1 MCTLWSLLHRLETT
15 IISMDPDQVIAGLVG
30 MGFSLSDIANALEVV
45 GPSMIV
51 WLIIAAVLP

>member
-1 MCTLWSLLHRLETT
+1 
-15 IISMDPDQVIAGLVG
+15 MDPDQVIAGLVG